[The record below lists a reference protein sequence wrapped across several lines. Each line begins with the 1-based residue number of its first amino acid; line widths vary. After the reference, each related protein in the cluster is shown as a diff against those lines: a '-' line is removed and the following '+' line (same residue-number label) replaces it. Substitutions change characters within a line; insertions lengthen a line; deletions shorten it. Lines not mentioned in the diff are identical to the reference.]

1 QRTGTGIRGYFDVGF
16 EMAVDDSWRRP
27 LRKRGSASRLRRL
40 SLRAT
45 AAALVAEQDGRIRC
59 GGGAAGSPPFTAG
72 ALAAGAAVDDSGRPA
87 PADYGE
93 FCGDSRRS
101 GGRSRQR
108 ILGGAPR
115 YVVFRN
121 GPDYSVSGLHRDVG
135 HARTSG

>member
-1 QRTGTGIRGYFDVGF
+1 GSAQRTGTGIRGYFDVGF

-59 GGGAAGSPPFTAG
+59 GGGAAGSPPFTAS
-72 ALAAGAAVDDSGRPA
+72 ALAAGVAVDDSGRPA

-93 FCGDSRRS
+93 FWWGSRRS
-101 GGRSRQR
+101 GGGSGAGH
-108 ILGGAPR
+108 LGRGAR
-115 YVVFRN
+115 ERGV
-121 GPDYSVSGLHRDVG
+121 GAGSGFDRG
-135 HARTSG
+135 G